1 MRIGILLALCLV
13 GCATQ
18 KDVYLPDGRKAHAIE
33 CSGAAL
39 SWNLCTE
46 KAGKICK
53 ARGYEIVEKNEE
65 RGTTVAGSA
74 YGVIGGDH
82 VTRTL
87 VIACK

>member
-18 KDVYLPDGRKAHAIE
+18 KDVYLPDGRQGHAIE

-39 SWNLCTE
+39 SWNLCYE

-53 ARGYEIVEKNEE
+53 AHGYEILEKNED
-65 RGTTVAGSA
+65 RGTLVSCSE
-74 YGVIGGDH
+74 YGVIGGDQ

-87 VIACK
+87 VITCK